1 MKQLLLLIPFAMLIT
16 ACNPLVKIHVSY
28 HVPYCGGKLPNESE
42 AQGEILPMANHGYIV
57 QESLLHPAK
66 EKIIYTDSAGN
77 WTGKL
82 SRNTRF
88 ILVDIEKTL
97 DDVTLKRTHP
107 LQDSILY
114 TYLTEKEIM
123 KWRLENDGVFS
134 VEKTQKE
141 VVRFL
146 IERPCFVGSNPIIR
160 YQGPRPR

>member
-1 MKQLLLLIPFAMLIT
+1 MKQLLLLIPFTMLIT
-16 ACNPLVKIHVSY
+16 ACKPLVRIHVSY
-28 HVPYCGGKLPNESE
+28 HVPYCGGKLPNEAE

-57 QESLLHPAK
+57 QEPLLYPPK

-82 SRNTRF
+82 SRNTQF
-88 ILVDIEKTL
+88 ILIDIEKTL
-97 DDVTLKRTHP
+97 DDVTLKRKHP

-114 TYLTEKEIM
+114 AYLTEKEIM
-123 KWRLENDGVFS
+123 TWRLENDGVFS

>member
-1 MKQLLLLIPFAMLIT
+1 MKQLLLLIPFTMLIT
-16 ACNPLVKIHVSY
+16 ACKPLVRIHVSY
-28 HVPYCGGKLPNESE
+28 HLPYCGGKLPNEAE

-57 QESLLHPAK
+57 KEPLLYPPK

-82 SRNTRF
+82 SRNTQF
-88 ILVDIEKTL
+88 ILIDIEKTL
-97 DDVTLKRTHP
+97 DDVTLKRKHP

-114 TYLTEKEIM
+114 AYLTEKEIM
-123 KWRLENDGVFS
+123 TWRLENDGVFS